1 MVSPL
6 KETVMASIKE
16 TMISSYR
23 GAKTVS
29 LGGTAMPSPR
39 TVMPPLRET
48 SPMSTLRKPVMG
60 PFRWLIT

>member
-29 LGGTAMPSPR
+29 LGGTAMS
-39 TVMPPLRET
+39 PLRET
-48 SPMSTLRKPVMG
+48 LPMSSLKKPVMG
-60 PFRWLIT
+60 PFRWLIR